1 MEELEKEHHRILE
14 TYAQSLNTI
23 RDHEERHIN
32 TAHAMEKKDAELDRL
47 NSINQSLE
55 AKLR

>member
-1 MEELEKEHHRILE
+1 LE